1 MFGLGNSS
9 NLKQLA
15 LGIFKNKDCISYAE
29 MVTEVMPAVNVQERT
44 AKDYVKYMRDNNIIE
59 KTEGS
64 NYQIKLF
71 ERPSA

>member
-1 MFGLGNSS
+1 MLGLDNAS

-15 LGIFKNKDCISYAE
+15 LGIFKNKGCISYVE
-29 MVTEVMPAVNVQERT
+29 MVTEVMQSVNVQERT
-44 AKDYVKYMRDNNIIE
+44 AKEYIRYMKDNNIIE